1 MMTTFEN
8 WLAQQ
13 GPAETVTLRAAWDAA
28 IEAMRAE
35 LEEAKRIVSEQDS
48 ELREW
53 MRTGAAQAATIE
65 KLREALEMIVPY
77 RAYNGDDWPANIAA
91 QALAATQDDAAILR
105 SHASDIDVANRIEEI
120 ALALDGYFSYE
131 RGLDP
136 YIDELNKL
144 AAKIRNGETDAT

>member
-1 MMTTFEN
+1 MTTRERE
-8 WLAQQ
+8 LECVIADLTD
-13 GPAETVTLRAAWDAA
+13 ECKRLRG
-28 IEAMRAE
+28 E
-35 LEEAKRIVSEQDS
+35 LEEAKVTRGNSVLVPSD
-48 ELREW
+48 ELKR
-53 MRTGAAQAATIE
+53 MRKQLAAKDATIE
-65 KLREALEMIVPY
+65 KLRAHLKVIAGLQLCADNLMSN
-77 RAYNGDDWPANIAA
+77 ADIAA